1 METNLILSSSP
12 HIHTR
17 DSSRRIM
24 LDVIIALL
32 PAAIAGVI
40 IFGAKALG
48 VIAACVITAVVS
60 EALFNLVVH
69 KQQTVG
75 DLSAVVTG
83 LLLALNLSTNVAIWQ
98 CVVGTAF
105 AIVVVKCLFGGLGKN
120 FANPA
125 ITGRV
130 FMLLAFSTVAGGA
143 KPAVV
148 ELVSSATPLELLA
161 AFTALPE
168 ADTEWC
174 AILPRVWRDRDE
186 AELRRWLDH
195 AKALGVTAVL
205 AGNIGH
211 LSLVRDTGLAVYGDY
226 GLNVFNGRALDYLRK
241 KGLSSA
247 CLSFELRFAQLRDLP
262 KCLPAEAIVYGR
274 LPLMITENCLIENAG
289 ACRCDRPNFLTD
301 RTGAA
306 FPLLPAYGHR
316 TEIQNSRVLWLAD
329 RPEYRRLGLAYAR
342 LRFTTE
348 TPEECVRVFR
358 DYLAGAAAS
367 GEFTRG
373 LYERGVE

>member
-60 EALFNLVVH
+60 EALFNLIVH

-98 CVVGTAF
+98 CVVGTVF
-105 AIVVVKCLFGGLGKN
+105 AIVVVKCLFGGIGKN

-130 FMLLAFSTVAGGA
+130 FMLLAFSSVAGGA

-161 AFTALPE
+161 QGAEDAPGPMELFLGLHGGAIGETCCLALLIGFAWLLFRRVIKWHVPVIFIGTVFVLYLVFTGSFQMALAEILAGGLFIGAIFMATDYVTSPITLKGKMVFALGCGLVTFIIRYFCAYPEGVSFSILAMNILTPYIEKFTANTP
-168 ADTEWC
+168 
-174 AILPRVWRDRDE
+174 
-186 AELRRWLDH
+186 
-195 AKALGVTAVL
+195 LG
-205 AGNIGH
+205 G
-211 LSLVRDTGLAVYGDY
+211 SK
-226 GLNVFNGRALDYLRK
+226 NG
-241 KGLSSA
+241 
-247 CLSFELRFAQLRDLP
+247 
-262 KCLPAEAIVYGR
+262 
-274 LPLMITENCLIENAG
+274 
-289 ACRCDRPNFLTD
+289 
-301 RTGAA
+301 
-306 FPLLPAYGHR
+306 
-316 TEIQNSRVLWLAD
+316 
-329 RPEYRRLGLAYAR
+329 
-342 LRFTTE
+342 
-348 TPEECVRVFR
+348 
-358 DYLAGAAAS
+358 
-367 GEFTRG
+367 
-373 LYERGVE
+373 

>member
-32 PAAIAGVI
+32 PAAIAGII

-60 EALFNLVVH
+60 EALFNLIVH

-98 CVVGTAF
+98 CVVGTVF

-130 FMLLAFSTVAGGA
+130 FMLLAFSSVAGGA

-161 AFTALPE
+161 QGSENAPSLMELFLGLHGGAIGETCCLALLLGFAWLLFRRVIKWHVPVIFIGTVFVLYLVFTGSFQMALAEILAGGLFIGAIFMATDYVTSPITLKGKMVFALGCGLVTFIIRYFCAYPEGVSFSILAMNILTPYIEKFTANTP
-168 ADTEWC
+168 
-174 AILPRVWRDRDE
+174 
-186 AELRRWLDH
+186 
-195 AKALGVTAVL
+195 LG
-205 AGNIGH
+205 G
-211 LSLVRDTGLAVYGDY
+211 SK
-226 GLNVFNGRALDYLRK
+226 NG
-241 KGLSSA
+241 
-247 CLSFELRFAQLRDLP
+247 
-262 KCLPAEAIVYGR
+262 
-274 LPLMITENCLIENAG
+274 
-289 ACRCDRPNFLTD
+289 
-301 RTGAA
+301 
-306 FPLLPAYGHR
+306 
-316 TEIQNSRVLWLAD
+316 
-329 RPEYRRLGLAYAR
+329 
-342 LRFTTE
+342 
-348 TPEECVRVFR
+348 
-358 DYLAGAAAS
+358 
-367 GEFTRG
+367 
-373 LYERGVE
+373 

>member
-161 AFTALPE
+161 QGAENAPSLMELFLGLHGGAIGETCCLALLLGFAWLLFRRVIKWHVPVIFIGTVFVLYLVFTGSFQMALAEILAGGLFIGAIFMATDYVTSPITLKGKMVFALGCGLVTFIIRYFCAYPEGVSFSILAMNILTPYIEKFTANTP
-168 ADTEWC
+168 
-174 AILPRVWRDRDE
+174 
-186 AELRRWLDH
+186 
-195 AKALGVTAVL
+195 LG
-205 AGNIGH
+205 G
-211 LSLVRDTGLAVYGDY
+211 SK
-226 GLNVFNGRALDYLRK
+226 NG
-241 KGLSSA
+241 
-247 CLSFELRFAQLRDLP
+247 
-262 KCLPAEAIVYGR
+262 
-274 LPLMITENCLIENAG
+274 
-289 ACRCDRPNFLTD
+289 
-301 RTGAA
+301 
-306 FPLLPAYGHR
+306 
-316 TEIQNSRVLWLAD
+316 
-329 RPEYRRLGLAYAR
+329 
-342 LRFTTE
+342 
-348 TPEECVRVFR
+348 
-358 DYLAGAAAS
+358 
-367 GEFTRG
+367 
-373 LYERGVE
+373 

>member
-32 PAAIAGVI
+32 PAAIAGII

-60 EALFNLVVH
+60 EALFNLIVH

-98 CVVGTAF
+98 CVVGTVF

-130 FMLLAFSTVAGGA
+130 FMLLAFSSVAGGA

-161 AFTALPE
+161 QGAEDAPGLMELFLGLHGGAIGETCCLALLIGFAWLLFRRVIKWHVPVIFIGTVFVLYLVFTGSFQMALAE
-168 ADTEWC
+168 ILAGGLFIG
-174 AILPRVWRDRDE
+174 AIFMATDYVTSPITLKGKMVF
-186 AELRRWLDH
+186 
-195 AKALGVTAVL
+195 ALGCGLVTFIIRYFCAYPEGVSFSIL
-205 AGNIGH
+205 AMNILTPYIEKFTGNTPLGG
-211 LSLVRDTGLAVYGDY
+211 SK
-226 GLNVFNGRALDYLRK
+226 NG
-241 KGLSSA
+241 
-247 CLSFELRFAQLRDLP
+247 
-262 KCLPAEAIVYGR
+262 
-274 LPLMITENCLIENAG
+274 
-289 ACRCDRPNFLTD
+289 
-301 RTGAA
+301 
-306 FPLLPAYGHR
+306 
-316 TEIQNSRVLWLAD
+316 
-329 RPEYRRLGLAYAR
+329 
-342 LRFTTE
+342 
-348 TPEECVRVFR
+348 
-358 DYLAGAAAS
+358 
-367 GEFTRG
+367 
-373 LYERGVE
+373 

>member
-1 METNLILSSSP
+1 METNLIRSSSP
-12 HIHTR
+12 HIPTR

-60 EALFNLVVH
+60 EALFNLIVH

-98 CVVGTAF
+98 CVVGTVF

-130 FMLLAFSTVAGGA
+130 FMLLAFSSVAGGA

-161 AFTALPE
+161 QGAEDAPGLMELFLGLHGGAIGETCCLALLLGFAWLLFRRVIKWHVPVIFIGTVFVLYLVFTGSFQMALAE
-168 ADTEWC
+168 ILAGGLFIG
-174 AILPRVWRDRDE
+174 AIFMATDYVTSPITLKGKMVF
-186 AELRRWLDH
+186 
-195 AKALGVTAVL
+195 ALGCGLVTFVIRYFCAYPEGVSFSIL
-205 AGNIGH
+205 AMNILTPYIEKFTGNTPLGG
-211 LSLVRDTGLAVYGDY
+211 SK
-226 GLNVFNGRALDYLRK
+226 NG
-241 KGLSSA
+241 
-247 CLSFELRFAQLRDLP
+247 
-262 KCLPAEAIVYGR
+262 
-274 LPLMITENCLIENAG
+274 
-289 ACRCDRPNFLTD
+289 
-301 RTGAA
+301 
-306 FPLLPAYGHR
+306 
-316 TEIQNSRVLWLAD
+316 
-329 RPEYRRLGLAYAR
+329 
-342 LRFTTE
+342 
-348 TPEECVRVFR
+348 
-358 DYLAGAAAS
+358 
-367 GEFTRG
+367 
-373 LYERGVE
+373 

>member
-60 EALFNLVVH
+60 EALFNLIVH

-161 AFTALPE
+161 QGAEDAPSLMELFLGLHGGAIGETCCLALLIGFAWLLFRRVIKWHVPVIFIGTVFVLYLVFTGSFRMALAEILAGGLFIGAIFMATDYVTSPITLKGKMVFALGCGLVTFIIRYFCAYPEGVSFSILAMNILTPYIEKFTANTP
-168 ADTEWC
+168 
-174 AILPRVWRDRDE
+174 
-186 AELRRWLDH
+186 
-195 AKALGVTAVL
+195 LG
-205 AGNIGH
+205 G
-211 LSLVRDTGLAVYGDY
+211 SK
-226 GLNVFNGRALDYLRK
+226 NG
-241 KGLSSA
+241 
-247 CLSFELRFAQLRDLP
+247 
-262 KCLPAEAIVYGR
+262 
-274 LPLMITENCLIENAG
+274 
-289 ACRCDRPNFLTD
+289 
-301 RTGAA
+301 
-306 FPLLPAYGHR
+306 
-316 TEIQNSRVLWLAD
+316 
-329 RPEYRRLGLAYAR
+329 
-342 LRFTTE
+342 
-348 TPEECVRVFR
+348 
-358 DYLAGAAAS
+358 
-367 GEFTRG
+367 
-373 LYERGVE
+373 

>member
-1 METNLILSSSP
+1 
-12 HIHTR
+12 
-17 DSSRRIM
+17 M

-60 EALFNLVVH
+60 EALFNLIVH

-105 AIVVVKCLFGGLGKN
+105 AIVVVKCLFGGIGKN

-130 FMLLAFSTVAGGA
+130 FMLLAFSSVAGGA

-161 AFTALPE
+161 QGSENAPSLMELFLGLHGGAIGETCCLALLLGFAWLLFRRVINWHVPVIFIGTVFVLYLVFTGSFRMALAEILAGGLFIGAIFMATDYVTSPITLKGKMVFALGCGLVTFIIRYFCAYPEGVSFSILAMNILTPYIEKFTANTP
-168 ADTEWC
+168 
-174 AILPRVWRDRDE
+174 
-186 AELRRWLDH
+186 
-195 AKALGVTAVL
+195 LG
-205 AGNIGH
+205 G
-211 LSLVRDTGLAVYGDY
+211 SK
-226 GLNVFNGRALDYLRK
+226 NG
-241 KGLSSA
+241 
-247 CLSFELRFAQLRDLP
+247 
-262 KCLPAEAIVYGR
+262 
-274 LPLMITENCLIENAG
+274 
-289 ACRCDRPNFLTD
+289 
-301 RTGAA
+301 
-306 FPLLPAYGHR
+306 
-316 TEIQNSRVLWLAD
+316 
-329 RPEYRRLGLAYAR
+329 
-342 LRFTTE
+342 
-348 TPEECVRVFR
+348 
-358 DYLAGAAAS
+358 
-367 GEFTRG
+367 
-373 LYERGVE
+373 

>member
-32 PAAIAGVI
+32 PAAIAGII

-60 EALFNLVVH
+60 EALFNLIVH

-75 DLSAVVTG
+75 DFSAVVTG

-98 CVVGTAF
+98 CVVGTVF
-105 AIVVVKCLFGGLGKN
+105 AIVVVKCLFGGIGKN

-130 FMLLAFSTVAGGA
+130 FMLLAFSSVAGGA

-161 AFTALPE
+161 QGAEDAPGLMELFLGLHGGAIGETCCLALLLGFAWLLFRRVIKWHVPVIFIGTVFVLYLVFTGSFQMALAEILAGGLFIGAIFMATDYVTSPITLKGKMVFALGCGLVTFVIRYFCAYPEGVSFSILAMNILTPYIEKFTANTP
-168 ADTEWC
+168 
-174 AILPRVWRDRDE
+174 
-186 AELRRWLDH
+186 
-195 AKALGVTAVL
+195 LG
-205 AGNIGH
+205 G
-211 LSLVRDTGLAVYGDY
+211 SK
-226 GLNVFNGRALDYLRK
+226 NG
-241 KGLSSA
+241 
-247 CLSFELRFAQLRDLP
+247 
-262 KCLPAEAIVYGR
+262 
-274 LPLMITENCLIENAG
+274 
-289 ACRCDRPNFLTD
+289 
-301 RTGAA
+301 
-306 FPLLPAYGHR
+306 
-316 TEIQNSRVLWLAD
+316 
-329 RPEYRRLGLAYAR
+329 
-342 LRFTTE
+342 
-348 TPEECVRVFR
+348 
-358 DYLAGAAAS
+358 
-367 GEFTRG
+367 
-373 LYERGVE
+373 

>member
-60 EALFNLVVH
+60 EALFNLIVH

-98 CVVGTAF
+98 CVVGTVF

-130 FMLLAFSTVAGGA
+130 FMLLAFSSVAGGA

-161 AFTALPE
+161 QGAEAAPSLMELFLGLHGGAIGETCCLALLLGFAWLLFRRVIKWHVPVIFIGTVFVLYLVFTGSFQMALAEILAGGLFIGAIFMATDYVTSPITLKGKMVFALGCGLVTFVIRYFCAYPEGVSFSILAMNILTPYIEKFTANTP
-168 ADTEWC
+168 
-174 AILPRVWRDRDE
+174 
-186 AELRRWLDH
+186 
-195 AKALGVTAVL
+195 LG
-205 AGNIGH
+205 G
-211 LSLVRDTGLAVYGDY
+211 SK
-226 GLNVFNGRALDYLRK
+226 NG
-241 KGLSSA
+241 
-247 CLSFELRFAQLRDLP
+247 
-262 KCLPAEAIVYGR
+262 
-274 LPLMITENCLIENAG
+274 
-289 ACRCDRPNFLTD
+289 
-301 RTGAA
+301 
-306 FPLLPAYGHR
+306 
-316 TEIQNSRVLWLAD
+316 
-329 RPEYRRLGLAYAR
+329 
-342 LRFTTE
+342 
-348 TPEECVRVFR
+348 
-358 DYLAGAAAS
+358 
-367 GEFTRG
+367 
-373 LYERGVE
+373 

>member
-60 EALFNLVVH
+60 EALFNLIVH

-98 CVVGTAF
+98 CVVGTVF

-130 FMLLAFSTVAGGA
+130 FMLLAFSSVAGGA

-161 AFTALPE
+161 QGAEDAPGLMELFLGLHGGAIGETCCLALLLGFAWLLFRRVIKWHVPVIFIGTVFVLYLVFTGSFQMALAEILAGGLFIGAIFMATDYVTSPITLKGKMVFALGCGLVTFVIRYFCAYPEGVSFSILAMNILTPYIEKFTANTP
-168 ADTEWC
+168 
-174 AILPRVWRDRDE
+174 
-186 AELRRWLDH
+186 
-195 AKALGVTAVL
+195 LG
-205 AGNIGH
+205 G
-211 LSLVRDTGLAVYGDY
+211 SK
-226 GLNVFNGRALDYLRK
+226 NG
-241 KGLSSA
+241 
-247 CLSFELRFAQLRDLP
+247 
-262 KCLPAEAIVYGR
+262 
-274 LPLMITENCLIENAG
+274 
-289 ACRCDRPNFLTD
+289 
-301 RTGAA
+301 
-306 FPLLPAYGHR
+306 
-316 TEIQNSRVLWLAD
+316 
-329 RPEYRRLGLAYAR
+329 
-342 LRFTTE
+342 
-348 TPEECVRVFR
+348 
-358 DYLAGAAAS
+358 
-367 GEFTRG
+367 
-373 LYERGVE
+373 

>member
-60 EALFNLVVH
+60 EALFNLIVH

-75 DLSAVVTG
+75 DFSAVVTG

-130 FMLLAFSTVAGGA
+130 FMLLAFSSVAGGA

-161 AFTALPE
+161 QGSENAPSLMELFLGLHGGAIGETCCLALLIGFAWLLFRRVIKWHVPVIFIGTVFVLYLVFTGSFQMALAEILAGGLFIGAIFMATDYVTSPITLKGKMVFALGCGLVTFVIRYFCAYPEGVSFSILAMNILTPYIEKFTANTP
-168 ADTEWC
+168 
-174 AILPRVWRDRDE
+174 
-186 AELRRWLDH
+186 
-195 AKALGVTAVL
+195 LG
-205 AGNIGH
+205 G
-211 LSLVRDTGLAVYGDY
+211 SK
-226 GLNVFNGRALDYLRK
+226 NG
-241 KGLSSA
+241 
-247 CLSFELRFAQLRDLP
+247 
-262 KCLPAEAIVYGR
+262 
-274 LPLMITENCLIENAG
+274 
-289 ACRCDRPNFLTD
+289 
-301 RTGAA
+301 
-306 FPLLPAYGHR
+306 
-316 TEIQNSRVLWLAD
+316 
-329 RPEYRRLGLAYAR
+329 
-342 LRFTTE
+342 
-348 TPEECVRVFR
+348 
-358 DYLAGAAAS
+358 
-367 GEFTRG
+367 
-373 LYERGVE
+373 

>member
-32 PAAIAGVI
+32 PAAIAGII

-60 EALFNLVVH
+60 EALFNLIVH

-98 CVVGTAF
+98 CVVGSVF

-130 FMLLAFSTVAGGA
+130 FMLLAFSSVAGGA

-161 AFTALPE
+161 QGSENAPSLMELFLGLHGGAIGETCCLALLIGFAWLLFRRVIKWHVPVIFIGTVFVLYLVFTGSFQMALAEIRAGGLFIGAIFMATDYVTSPITLKGKMVFALGCGLVTFIIRYFCAYPEGVSFSILAMNILTPYIEKFTANTP
-168 ADTEWC
+168 
-174 AILPRVWRDRDE
+174 
-186 AELRRWLDH
+186 
-195 AKALGVTAVL
+195 LG
-205 AGNIGH
+205 G
-211 LSLVRDTGLAVYGDY
+211 SK
-226 GLNVFNGRALDYLRK
+226 NG
-241 KGLSSA
+241 
-247 CLSFELRFAQLRDLP
+247 
-262 KCLPAEAIVYGR
+262 
-274 LPLMITENCLIENAG
+274 
-289 ACRCDRPNFLTD
+289 
-301 RTGAA
+301 
-306 FPLLPAYGHR
+306 
-316 TEIQNSRVLWLAD
+316 
-329 RPEYRRLGLAYAR
+329 
-342 LRFTTE
+342 
-348 TPEECVRVFR
+348 
-358 DYLAGAAAS
+358 
-367 GEFTRG
+367 
-373 LYERGVE
+373 

>member
-1 METNLILSSSP
+1 
-12 HIHTR
+12 
-17 DSSRRIM
+17 M

-40 IFGAKALG
+40 IFGAKTLG

-60 EALFNLVVH
+60 EALFNLIVH

-98 CVVGTAF
+98 CVVGTVF

-161 AFTALPE
+161 QGSENAPGLMELFLGLHGGAIGETCCLALLIGFAWLLFRRVINWHVPVIFVGTVFVLYLVFTGSFQMALAEILAGGLFIGAIFMATDYVTSPITLKGKMVFALGCGLVTFIIRYFCAYPEGVSFSILAMNILTPYIEKFTANTP
-168 ADTEWC
+168 
-174 AILPRVWRDRDE
+174 
-186 AELRRWLDH
+186 
-195 AKALGVTAVL
+195 LG
-205 AGNIGH
+205 G
-211 LSLVRDTGLAVYGDY
+211 SK
-226 GLNVFNGRALDYLRK
+226 NG
-241 KGLSSA
+241 
-247 CLSFELRFAQLRDLP
+247 
-262 KCLPAEAIVYGR
+262 
-274 LPLMITENCLIENAG
+274 
-289 ACRCDRPNFLTD
+289 
-301 RTGAA
+301 
-306 FPLLPAYGHR
+306 
-316 TEIQNSRVLWLAD
+316 
-329 RPEYRRLGLAYAR
+329 
-342 LRFTTE
+342 
-348 TPEECVRVFR
+348 
-358 DYLAGAAAS
+358 
-367 GEFTRG
+367 
-373 LYERGVE
+373 

>member
-60 EALFNLVVH
+60 EALFNVITR
-69 KQQTVG
+69 KKQTVG
-75 DLSAVVTG
+75 DFSAVVTG

-143 KPAVV
+143 KPVVV

-161 AFTALPE
+161 QGSENAPSLMELFLGLHGGAIGETCCLALLIGFAWLLFRRVINWHVPVIFVGTVFVLYLVFTGSFQMALAESLAGGLFLGAIFMATDYVTSPITLKGKMVFALGCGLVTFIIRYFCAYPEGVSFSILAMNILTPYIEKFTANTP
-168 ADTEWC
+168 
-174 AILPRVWRDRDE
+174 
-186 AELRRWLDH
+186 
-195 AKALGVTAVL
+195 LG
-205 AGNIGH
+205 G
-211 LSLVRDTGLAVYGDY
+211 SK
-226 GLNVFNGRALDYLRK
+226 NG
-241 KGLSSA
+241 
-247 CLSFELRFAQLRDLP
+247 
-262 KCLPAEAIVYGR
+262 
-274 LPLMITENCLIENAG
+274 
-289 ACRCDRPNFLTD
+289 
-301 RTGAA
+301 
-306 FPLLPAYGHR
+306 
-316 TEIQNSRVLWLAD
+316 
-329 RPEYRRLGLAYAR
+329 
-342 LRFTTE
+342 
-348 TPEECVRVFR
+348 
-358 DYLAGAAAS
+358 
-367 GEFTRG
+367 
-373 LYERGVE
+373 